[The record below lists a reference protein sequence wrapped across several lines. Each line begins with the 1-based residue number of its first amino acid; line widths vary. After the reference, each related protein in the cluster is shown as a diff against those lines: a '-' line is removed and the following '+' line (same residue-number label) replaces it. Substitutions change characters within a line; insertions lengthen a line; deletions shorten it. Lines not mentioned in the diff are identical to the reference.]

1 MIVASVVLNDRAA
14 PEELNELLESRL
26 RWCCL
31 GDRELML
38 DLPAESAPG
47 VLHHRDRETTLAVD
61 EADDPLLETW
71 PFLLIDRTGRIFTA
85 HVIEPKRN
93 G

>member
-1 MIVASVVLNDRAA
+1 MIVTPAVLNDRHAT
-14 PEELNELLESRL
+14 EELNELFEDGF

-38 DLPAESAPG
+38 DLPAESAPD
-47 VLHHRDRETTLAVD
+47 VFHHRDREAALAVD

-71 PFLLIDRTGRIFTA
+71 PFLLIDRTGRIVTV
-85 HVIEPKRN
+85 HVSTL
-93 G
+93 